1 MSVFIVPA
9 LLASVISVAAKG
21 RLIVRRVNDRRAAA
35 QGATA
40 RAAAAATS
48 RSRSIQMRAAL
59 QMLAQRFVLKHDE
72 LAYEERKSTND
83 RDRYEGYNYILGI
96 AVEAC
101 SPTLG
106 PATSCC
112 PP

>member
-1 MSVFIVPA
+1 
-9 LLASVISVAAKG
+9 
-21 RLIVRRVNDRRAAA
+21 
-35 QGATA
+35 
-40 RAAAAATS
+40 
-48 RSRSIQMRAAL
+48 MRAAL

-72 LAYEERKSTND
+72 LAYEERKSAND
-83 RDRYEGYNYILGI
+83 RDRYEGYNYMLGI

-106 PATSCC
+106 PSTSCC

>member
-9 LLASVISVAAKG
+9 LLASVLSVAVKG
-21 RLIVRRVNDRRAAA
+21 RLVVRRFKDRRAATH
-35 QGATA
+35 GA
-40 RAAAAATS
+40 AAAAATS

-59 QMLAQRFVLKHDE
+59 PMLAKRFVLKHDE
-72 LAYEERKSTND
+72 LVYKERKSAND
-83 RDRYEGYNYILGI
+83 RDRYEGYNYMLGI

-101 SPTLG
+101 LPTLG
-106 PATSCC
+106 PTTCY

>member
-9 LLASVISVAAKG
+9 FLASVLSVAAKW
-21 RLIVRRVNDRRAAA
+21 RLVVRRVKDRRAAA
-35 QGATA
+35 QGAVA
-40 RAAAAATS
+40 RAAAATS

-59 QMLAQRFVLKHDE
+59 PMLAQRFVLLHDE
-72 LAYEERKSTND
+72 LAYEERKSAND
-83 RDRYEGYNYILGI
+83 RDRYEGYNYMLGI

-106 PATSCC
+106 PTNSCC

>member
-9 LLASVISVAAKG
+9 LLASVCSVAVKG
-21 RLIVRRVNDRRAAA
+21 RLVVRRVKDRRAAA
-35 QGATA
+35 QGLG
-40 RAAAAATS
+40 AAAATS

-59 QMLAQRFVLKHDE
+59 PMLAQRFVLLHDE
-72 LAYEERKSTND
+72 LAYEERKSAND
-83 RDRYEGYNYILGI
+83 RDRYEGYNYMLGI

-106 PATSCC
+106 PVTCC

>member
-21 RLIVRRVNDRRAAA
+21 RLVVRRVKDRRAAA
-35 QGATA
+35 QGAVA
-40 RAAAAATS
+40 RAAAATTS
-48 RSRSIQMRAAL
+48 RSRRIQMRPAL

-72 LAYEERKSTND
+72 LAYEERKSAND
-83 RDRYEGYNYILGI
+83 RDRYEGYNYMLGI

-106 PATSCC
+106 PVTCC

>member
-9 LLASVISVAAKG
+9 LLASVSSVAVKG
-21 RLIVRRVNDRRAAA
+21 RLVVRRVKDRRAAA
-35 QGATA
+35 QGAAA
-40 RAAAAATS
+40 RAAAATS

-59 QMLAQRFVLKHDE
+59 PMLAQRFVLKHDE
-72 LAYEERKSTND
+72 LAYEERKSAND
-83 RDRYEGYNYILGI
+83 RDRYEGYNYMLGI
-96 AVEAC
+96 ATEAR

-106 PATSCC
+106 PVTCC